1 MAPGD
6 AAAVLD
12 EVGRLATVEHALC
25 VEYLRLAY
33 VLGHGLEG
41 APAAAQTAVDV
52 AINEMRH
59 LRRANTVLTVGGR
72 HPDVGRATGI
82 GPDLRF
88 GPLGPAE
95 QAHLAD
101 REAALARAVDAAWDA
116 LRPAVAPDT
125 AVVDGDVRDALDF
138 AIASCTEHAGP
149 VADLGSAIAV
159 RVPGREPADDAE
171 RHLAALSDGHYHLVV
186 NMVEAGFAFD
196 DELRGGLLNQALTDM
211 SSLDEVNG
219 LLVRLGLL
227 PPFTPRPA

>member
-1 MAPGD
+1 MTAGD
-6 AAAVLD
+6 AAPVLE

-33 VLGHGLEG
+33 VLGHGLED
-41 APAAAQTAVDV
+41 APAAVQTVVDL
-52 AINEMRH
+52 AFDEMRH
-59 LRRANTVLTVGGR
+59 LRRVNAVLAAGGR
-72 HPDVGRATGI
+72 PSEVGRATGI

-116 LRPAVAPDT
+116 LRPAVT
-125 AVVDGDVRDALDF
+125 AVVDDDLRGRLTFLLDT
-138 AIASCTEHAGP
+138 CTEHAGAVTD
-149 VADLGSAIAV
+149 VAPALAV

-171 RHLAALSDGHYHLVV
+171 RRLAALSDGHYHLVV
-186 NMVEAGFAFD
+186 DMVGASFVFD
-196 DELRGGLLNQALTDM
+196 EELGGGLLNQALADM
-211 SSLDEVNG
+211 TALDEVNG

-227 PPFTPRPA
+227 PPFTARPI

>member
-6 AAAVLD
+6 AAGVLD

-33 VLGHGLEG
+33 VLGHGLEDP
-41 APAAAQTAVDV
+41 PASAQTAIDM
-52 AINEMRH
+52 ATDEMRH
-59 LRRANTVLTVGGR
+59 LRRANRVLTLGGR
-72 HPDVGRATGI
+72 HPEVGRATGI

-101 REAALARAVDAAWDA
+101 REAALARAVDAAWEA
-116 LRPAVAPDT
+116 LRRTVAQEP
-125 AVVDGDVRDALDF
+125 AVVDGDLREALDF
-138 AIASCTEHAGP
+138 AIGSCTGHAGP
-149 VADLGSAIAV
+149 VADLASVIAV

-171 RHLAALSDGHYHLVV
+171 RHLAALGDGHYHLVV

-196 DELRGGLLNQALTDM
+196 DELHGGLLNQALADM

-219 LLVRLGLL
+219 
-227 PPFTPRPA
+227 